1 MRDLLIGFL
10 YKLMRNKSIS
20 NFVERLN
27 GIREKQMLA
36 ELLSDLHVTCVVD
49 AGANRGQ
56 YSRMLRRLGYR
67 GKIIS
72 FEPNPAV
79 FQMMVSTMS
88 KDPNWKGVNCGL
100 GSADGELEMNIFD
113 DSLISSF
120 LPGGQIL
127 SSKVDQVLRVPV
139 KRLDGIL
146 PDLLEDLAQQRI
158 YLKCDTQGFDLHV
171 VQGAEGVMGQIAGM
185 QSELAVKTL
194 YVGMPRYLEALALY
208 ESLGFE
214 LMDFWLVNRTVTG
227 EALEYDGILRKKNAL
242 NGPKR

>member
-1 MRDLLIGFL
+1 
-10 YKLMRNKSIS
+10 MRNKGIS
-20 NFVERLN
+20 NLVERLN
-27 GIREKQMLA
+27 GIREKQTLA
-36 ELLSDLHVTCVVD
+36 ELLSDLQVTCVVD

-56 YSRMLRRLGYR
+56 YARMLRRLGYQ

-72 FEPNPAV
+72 FEPNPTV
-79 FQMMVSTMS
+79 FRMMETNMG

-100 GSADGELEMNIFD
+100 GSQDGELEMNIFD

-120 LPGGQIL
+120 LAGGQML
-127 SSKVDQVLRVPV
+127 SSKINQVIRVPV

-146 PDLLEDLAQQRI
+146 PGLLGDLERQRI

-171 VQGAEGVMGQIAGM
+171 VKGAEGVMGRIAGM
-185 QSELAVKTL
+185 QSELAVKPL

-214 LMDFWLVNRTVTG
+214 LMDLWLVNRTISG
-227 EALEYDGILRKKNAL
+227 EALEYDGILRNKNAGL
-242 NGPKR
+242 LR